1 MLNKLLVPAQTQD
14 SIRFVVSP
22 TGTRVVTLQDFTAPY
37 AAVVDWGD
45 GAQDAIVADTPVSH
59 TYADNTP
66 REVRITG
73 ALGGFWNATTRPG
86 GTTMVTAVRE
96 ISSQSLVSLNETF
109 RQCTSLT
116 TVPAVIT
123 APNLTSCVRTFYQC
137 KSITSDFPALWLT
150 HAQATHTSA
159 FTQSF
164 LSMYGHY
171 GTSCPNR
178 QYVAAVAKQTYYDK
192 YGTGCSAAT
201 YHAAVAQKTYAQYYG
216 VSNCPNRTL
225 IPEVPRLTY
234 WEKYGTS
241 CPSLTAFSLRPQIE
255 RRACSSCGYEQPVA
269 FTALAGEKGFCPYGV
284 VGKMYLPASWF
295 CNSCGAVNI
304 ISESVSREQTMC
316 PGDGCTRI
324 YQNYVAAYSQ
334 CKSGTSISRCAGTSC
349 TKIYIGYSPAYY
361 SCGQSSLS
369 GTTTCDSTC
378 ARVYQ
383 SGQSAYYK
391 CKKSNSTCQTNS
403 CPYAYANQASV
414 DAARAAGWL

>member
-59 TYADNTP
+59 TYADSTP

-86 GTTMVTAVRE
+86 GTTMVTALQE

-201 YHAAVAQKTYAQYYG
+201 YHAATAAVSMYIHFQNLGYSLSEINSMCPRKGSWEPHDMEPGHSHYTAQSGMPLPTYKCSYVYRGSGPSSNFPDGWSWGCSVTGIYYG
-216 VSNCPNRTL
+216 CNRQCHYNYSN
-225 IPEVPRLTY
+225 
-234 WEKYGTS
+234 
-241 CPSLTAFSLRPQIE
+241 AQ
-255 RRACSSCGYEQPVA
+255 
-269 FTALAGEKGFCPYGV
+269 
-284 VGKMYLPASWF
+284 
-295 CNSCGAVNI
+295 
-304 ISESVSREQTMC
+304 
-316 PGDGCTRI
+316 
-324 YQNYVAAYSQ
+324 
-334 CKSGTSISRCAGTSC
+334 
-349 TKIYIGYSPAYY
+349 PAYY